1 MRRIEFTVGLSAGD
15 GGVAGARDEAY
26 HIAVSEHPI
35 HVIKGRGTALRPQ
48 ARYDRHTR
56 EAVDD
61 GWTQPAADGDERPS
75 PRTVVVERPA
85 KTIITRNESPDL
97 PFSQSINP
105 YLGCEHGC
113 IYCYARPSYAYWDMS
128 PGLDF
133 ETRLFAKTNAAE
145 LLRDELGKRSYRC
158 EPIMLGANTDAYQP
172 IEREWKLTRK
182 VVEILHA
189 ARHPL
194 IIVTKSSLVERD
206 IDLLAPMAA
215 DGLAQVTIS
224 LGLLDG
230 DLARKLEPRAAA
242 PHRRLQTMR
251 TLAAAGIPVT
261 VLAAPIIPQ
270 LNDKDLEATL
280 EQAREAGAT
289 SAFYVMLRL
298 PFELKELFRDW
309 LHQHYPLRADH
320 VMSLVQQMRGGKD
333 NDPRFG
339 KRMTGEG
346 IFAELIAQRFAKAC
360 TRLGLVRRSYP
371 LRTDLFVPPSR
382 LAAISPQ
389 LDLFDR

>member
-1 MRRIEFTVGLSAGD
+1 M
-15 GGVAGARDEAY
+15 
-26 HIAVSEHPI
+26 SEKPI
-35 HVIKGRGTALRPQ
+35 QIIKGRGTALRPQ
-48 ARYDRHTR
+48 ARFDAHTR
-56 EAVDD
+56 EVVDD
-61 GWTQPAADGDERPS
+61 GWTVPVTDDDERPS
-75 PRTVVVERPA
+75 PKTIVVERPG

-113 IYCYARPSYAYWDMS
+113 IYCYARPSYAYWDLS

-133 ETRLFAKTNAAE
+133 ETRLFAKTNAPE
-145 LLRDELGKRSYRC
+145 LLQAELGKRSYRC

-172 IEREWKLTRK
+172 IEREWKLTRR
-182 VVEILHA
+182 VIEVLHRT
-189 ARHPL
+189 RHPL

-215 DGLAQVTIS
+215 DGLAQVAVS
-224 LGLLDG
+224 LGLLDSE
-230 DLARKLEPRAAA
+230 LARKLEPRAAA
-242 PHRRLQTMR
+242 PHRRLQTIR
-251 TLAAAGIPVT
+251 TLTAAGIPVT

-270 LNDKDLEATL
+270 LNDKDLEAVL
-280 EQAREAGAT
+280 EQAHAAGAR

-298 PFELKELFRDW
+298 PHELKELFRDW
-309 LHQHYPLRADH
+309 LQQHYPMRAAH

-333 NDPRFG
+333 NDSRFG

-360 TRLGLVRRSYP
+360 ARLGLARRSYP
-371 LRTDLFVPPSR
+371 LRTDLFVPP
-382 LAAISPQ
+382 AAQTSIPGQ
-389 LDLFDR
+389 MDLFNP

>member
-1 MRRIEFTVGLSAGD
+1 M
-15 GGVAGARDEAY
+15 
-26 HIAVSEHPI
+26 SERPI
-35 HVIKGRGTALRPQ
+35 HLIKGRGTALRPQ
-48 ARYDRHTR
+48 ARYDAQTR

-61 GWTQPAADGDERPS
+61 GWSASTADDEERPS
-75 PRTVVVERPA
+75 PKTIVVERPGR
-85 KTIITRNESPDL
+85 TIITRNESPDL

-113 IYCYARPSYAYWDMS
+113 IYCYARPSYAYWDLS

-133 ETRLFAKTNAAE
+133 ETRLFAKTNAPE
-145 LLRDELGKRSYRC
+145 LLRAELAKPGYRC

-172 IEREWKLTRK
+172 VEREWKLTRRI
-182 VVEILHA
+182 VEILHQT
-189 ARHPL
+189 RHPL

-215 DGLAQVTIS
+215 DGLAQVAIS

-230 DLARKLEPRAAA
+230 ELARRLEPRAAA

-270 LNDKDLEATL
+270 LNDMDLEAVL
-280 EQAREAGAT
+280 EQAHEAGAR

-298 PFELKELFRDW
+298 PHELKELFRDW
-309 LHQHYPLRADH
+309 LQQHYPLRATH

-333 NDPRFG
+333 NDSRFG

-360 TRLGLVRRSYP
+360 ARLGLTRRSYP
-371 LRTDLFVPPSR
+371 LRTELFTQPAVTPPAVR
-382 LAAISPQ
+382 Q
-389 LDLFDR
+389 MDLFDPGA

>member
-1 MRRIEFTVGLSAGD
+1 M
-15 GGVAGARDEAY
+15 
-26 HIAVSEHPI
+26 SERPI
-35 HVIKGRGTALRPQ
+35 QFIKVRGTALRPQ
-48 ARYDRHTR
+48 ARYDAHAR
-56 EAVDD
+56 ESVDD
-61 GWTQPAADGDERPS
+61 GWTSTAADDDERPS
-75 PRTVVVERPA
+75 PKTIVVERPA

-113 IYCYARPSYAYWDMS
+113 IYCYARPSYAYWDLS

-145 LLRDELGKRSYRC
+145 LLRAELGKRSYRC
-158 EPIMLGANTDAYQP
+158 VPIMLGANTDAYQP
-172 IEREWKLTRK
+172 VEREWKLTRRI
-182 VVEILHA
+182 VEVLHE

-215 DGLAQVTIS
+215 DGLAQVAIS

-230 DLARKLEPRAAA
+230 ELARKLEPRAAA
-242 PHRRLQTMR
+242 PQRRLQTIR

-270 LNDKDLEATL
+270 LNDKDLEAVL
-280 EQAREAGAT
+280 EQAHEAGAA

-298 PFELKELFRDW
+298 PHELKDLFRDW
-309 LHQHYPLRADH
+309 LQQHYPLRAQH
-320 VMSLVQQMRGGKD
+320 VMSLVQQIRGGKD

-339 KRMTGEG
+339 TRMTGEG

-360 TRLGLVRRSYP
+360 ARLGLTRRAYP
-371 LRTDLFVPPSR
+371 LRTDLFVPPVPKRSW
-382 LAAISPQ
+382 AGQ
-389 LDLFDR
+389 MDLFDPAG